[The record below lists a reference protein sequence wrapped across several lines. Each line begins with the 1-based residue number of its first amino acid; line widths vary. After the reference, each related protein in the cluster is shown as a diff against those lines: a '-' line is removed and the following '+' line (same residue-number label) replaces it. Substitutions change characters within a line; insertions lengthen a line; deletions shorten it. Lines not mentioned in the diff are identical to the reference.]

1 MGPSGYG
8 FLHPSAIAAD
18 DPLAQQLV
26 NSTLQ
31 AASMMQAQGFVDWDE
46 YDNMAAPYAPARPLP
61 SRFE

>member
-46 YDNMAAPYAPARPLP
+46 YDNAASL
-61 SRFE
+61 